1 MPCCHELF
9 LIPHLGAEWNLQ
21 VHLLRLGHVNYF
33 HTVRTLADMIQTFD
47 WYLLN

>member
-9 LIPHLGAEWNLQ
+9 LIPHLGAKWNLQ
-21 VHLLRLGHVNYF
+21 VHSAGLGHVTYF
-33 HTVRTLADMIQTFD
+33 STVSTLADMIQTFD